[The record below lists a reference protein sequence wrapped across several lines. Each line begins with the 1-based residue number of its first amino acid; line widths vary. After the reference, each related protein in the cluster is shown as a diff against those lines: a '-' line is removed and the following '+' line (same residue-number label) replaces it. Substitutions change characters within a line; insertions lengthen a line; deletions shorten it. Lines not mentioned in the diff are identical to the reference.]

1 MLSANPNQPAKVKKR
16 KFSSFKKADAFQS
29 LGLDDLLPW
38 EIKAI
43 AVEPSSFFQEH
54 LKRLNRHFDLESYE
68 ESKKLLIDAICD
80 EAIEPLEHLKIWKG
94 AQLEGE
100 HTAGYVDYLLAAR
113 RRYLSTPMLC
123 IIEAKKDDFEQGLA
137 QCLVEMQACQWQNRQ
152 IHRDVDVLGIV
163 TNGVSWQF
171 YRLIADGQVYESAAY
186 STGDMN
192 WLLGRLRYIF
202 ELCEQNLA

>member
-1 MLSANPNQPAKVKKR
+1 MPSANQNQSAKIKKR

-38 EIKAI
+38 EIEAI
-43 AVEPSSFFQEH
+43 AIEPSSFFQEH

-80 EAIEPLEHLKIWKG
+80 EAINPLERLKIWKG

-100 HTAGYVDYLLAAR
+100 HASGYVDYLLAER

-152 IHRDVDVLGIV
+152 IDRDIDVLGIV

-171 YRLIADGQVYESAAY
+171 YRLLTNGQVYESAAY

-202 ELCEQNLA
+202 ELCEQSLT